1 MNGYRLILVSDV
13 GERDGMALELDT
25 VGGEQIAEVFEDEET
40 KQRTVRLE
48 VDWPVPVEAVRWL
61 LDRALTDL

>member
-25 VGGEQIAEVFEDEET
+25 VGGEQIAEVFEDGGT
-40 KQRTVRLE
+40 QTADGQVLCRPYRS
-48 VDWPVPVEAVRWL
+48 R
-61 LDRALTDL
+61 